1 MAPEKESFPVG
12 RRHLRRGTAAEE
24 FCLGE
29 EVGNILNELAELIHS
44 AELALAAGKYRR
56 QSEHVCVAI
65 CLRMQKLHEM
75 LSPTPE
81 PERTQAPPNED
92 EEDGEG
98 PRRGLEGL
106 GSNGRARNN
115 VCRGRNATEAA
126 GVGARQQSQRDP
138 RGLQQEEADGVDER
152 EGEQSAQGAG
162 VPAKERG
169 HWPDQ
174 VDESQREAAGTL
186 VARLPAIVKRFTH
199 AQRAR
204 VCDVADNLMQV
215 MVVFGTQ
222 SLEAKCFMSSQTGLY
237 LWMLMTV
244 RLHTSPE
251 APLVSLG
258 AIGFQLSTCS

>member
-1 MAPEKESFPVG
+1 MAPEKESLPVG
-12 RRHLRRGTAAEE
+12 RRHLRRGTDAEE
-24 FCLGE
+24 FCPGE

-81 PERTQAPPNED
+81 PERMQAPPNE
-92 EEDGEG
+92 EEENG
-98 PRRGLEGL
+98 PSRGLEGL
-106 GSNGRARNN
+106 GSNGRVRNN
-115 VCRGRNATEAA
+115 VGRGRNATEAA
-126 GVGARQQSQRDP
+126 GWGARQQSQRDP
-138 RGLQQEEADGVDER
+138 RGLQEEEADGVDER

-169 HWPDQ
+169 HWSDQ
-174 VDESQREAAGTL
+174 VDESQRETAGTL

-215 MVVFGTQ
+215 MLVSETQ
-222 SLEAKCFMSSQTGLY
+222 SLEARCFMSSQTG
-237 LWMLMTV
+237 
-244 RLHTSPE
+244 SCI
-251 APLVSLG
+251 SG
-258 AIGFQLSTCS
+258 C